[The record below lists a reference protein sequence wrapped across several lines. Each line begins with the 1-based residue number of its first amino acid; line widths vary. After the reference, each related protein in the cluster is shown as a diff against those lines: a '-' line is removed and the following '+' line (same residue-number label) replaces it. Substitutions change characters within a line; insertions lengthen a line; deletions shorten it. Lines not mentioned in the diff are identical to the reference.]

1 MKPSR
6 FPGRDRSFL
15 KRSMLSLIRS
25 QLIDLIRSSCVAIG
39 GDPAAL
45 SFTLDVPA
53 VKEHGDLA
61 CNIALQLARSLR
73 KNPFEI
79 AEMLARKT
87 EENLPSSSLKGK
99 IASVEAFKPGFVNFR
114 LSSAAYYDILKDILE
129 KKEAFGQTDLG
140 KGKRV
145 LVEFVSANP
154 TGPLT
159 VAHARQAAVGDVL
172 VNILNA
178 TGHSAQREYYVN
190 DGGNQIRTLGLSVQ
204 LRAREILGE
213 AVVYPEDCYQ
223 GDYIREMA
231 RAFIDERKISLL
243 RDLDQHAFEEVC
255 SFSKNYLLGVI
266 REDLRLFRV
275 TFDNWSFESELASPE
290 KIAQTLEELKTRGF
304 IYEKEGALWFASTRF
319 GDDKDRVVKKSD
331 GLYTYLAPDIVY
343 HKNKYDRGFDLLID
357 ILGPDHH
364 GYIPRIKAAAQALGK
379 DVSAL
384 EGLIIQLATIFR
396 DGKQLRMSTRAGEFI
411 SLREVVNE
419 VGTDA
424 GRYFM
429 LMRQVSQQ
437 LEFDIDLAKKQ
448 APENPVFY
456 IQYAHARICS
466 IIRKAREE
474 AALLPSREFVRLSV
488 EAEID
493 LIRKLAQFPDFLNS
507 CAQQLDPAAL
517 PRYMQE
523 LAGVYHRFY
532 DRCRV
537 IDEDQALS
545 AERLAL
551 CDATRIVLS
560 NGLRIMGITAPE
572 RM

>member
-1 MKPSR
+1 MLPQ
-6 FPGRDRSFL
+6 L
-15 KRSMLSLIRS
+15 KAELQSLIRS
-25 QLIDLIRSSCVAIG
+25 SAECLG
-39 GDPAAL
+39 GVPSTFFVMLEAPAL
-45 SFTLDVPA
+45 
-53 VKEHGDLA
+53 KEHGDLS
-61 CNIALQLARSLR
+61 CNVALLLAKTLR
-73 KNPFEI
+73 CNPVEL
-79 AEMLARKT
+79 AEKIKADLLSRLSAAPVGRKVH
-87 EENLPSSSLKGK
+87 
-99 IASVEAFKPGFVNFR
+99 SVDVVRPGFLNFR
-114 LSSAAYYDILKDILE
+114 LTSEAYCDALGDIPRSG
-129 KKEAFGQTDLG
+129 AGYGRTGLG

-178 TGHSAQREYYVN
+178 TGHHAESEFYVN

-204 LRAREILGE
+204 LRTKELFGE
-213 AVVYPEDCYQ
+213 KIVYPEDCYQ
-223 GDYIREMA
+223 GDYIRDMA
-231 RAFIDERKISLL
+231 GLFARERKIV
-243 RDLDQHAFEEVC
+243 DVNGAAAVPFEDYCV
-255 SFSKNYLLGVI
+255 FSKDYLMDVI

-275 TFDNWSFESELASPE
+275 KFDNWSFESRVASPE
-290 KIAQTLEELKTRGF
+290 KIAATLEELKSKGF
-304 IYEKEGALWFASTRF
+304 IYEKDGALWFASTRF

-331 GLYTYLAPDIVY
+331 GFYTYLAPDIVY
-343 HKNKYDRGFDLLID
+343 HKNKYDRGFDLLVD

-379 DVSAL
+379 DVTAL

-411 SLREVVNE
+411 SLREVVTE

-437 LEFDIDLAKKQ
+437 LEFDMDLAKKQ

-466 IIRKAREE
+466 ILRKARDE
-474 AALLPSREFVRLSV
+474 ASLLPASADTRFFRLKE

-493 LIRKLAQFPDFLNS
+493 LIRKMIQFPDILDL

-517 PRYMQE
+517 PRYLQE
-523 LAGVYHRFY
+523 LAGVFHKFY
-532 DRCRV
+532 DKCRV
-537 IDEDQALS
+537 IDEDKGLS

-551 CDATRIVLS
+551 VDAVRIVLS
-560 NGLRIMGITAPE
+560 NGLTVLGITAPE
-572 RM
+572 KM